1 MIITVTV
8 QEVQNRFTELLARVR
23 GGEAEEVIIA
33 EDGIPVARLTPMT
46 EEPPKRRVP
55 GMDAGKVVIAPDFD
69 APLPEET
76 DAVTFAE

>member
-1 MIITVTV
+1 MSITITTDEA
-8 QEVQNRFTELLARVR
+8 QSRFTELLARVR

-33 EDGIPVARLTPMT
+33 EDGVPVARLTPMT

-69 APLPEET
+69 APLPDEILNAFEGR
-76 DAVTFAE
+76 